1 MSRELQA
8 TLISAAMIALVF
20 LVASFI
26 GKRTP
31 PPKGPIDVYGV
42 ALERDASQE
51 DVFEVAEQLNDGM
64 RAAAMQDL
72 GISVEQLEA
81 ARDAIF
87 AQEFSQAGAT
97 WEQEIREFWVAWRY
111 VDTAVDQMPDRV
123 VSDYDEQSQ
132 FIATLGLPSDV
143 VDDVFRNL
151 LSAPPEHRA
160 ERMAFIEQQASR
172 PAEDLIAEM
181 QASLLPFVERQ
192 VFRQMICDRST
203 AFKREAREQP
213 ASGLQ
218 AVSTSCSAFVM
229 RYVDGLLQEAL
240 KDEALLRARVLSVLP
255 LAQGH

>member
-1 MSRELQA
+1 MSREIQA
-8 TLISAAMIALVF
+8 TLISAAMIAIVF
-20 LVASFI
+20 LVASFT

-31 PPKGPIDVYGV
+31 PPAGPIDVYGV
-42 ALERDASQE
+42 ELERDASQE
-51 DVFEVAEQLNDGM
+51 DVYSVAEQLNDGM
-64 RAAAMQDL
+64 RAAVMQDL
-72 GISVEQLEA
+72 AISIEQLEA
-81 ARDAIF
+81 ARDAIL

-97 WEQEIREFWVAWRY
+97 WEQEIRAFWVAWRY
-111 VDTAVDQMPDRV
+111 VDAAVDQMPDRV

-151 LSAPPEHRA
+151 LSAPPEQRA

-181 QASLLPFVERQ
+181 EESLLPFAERRAL
-192 VFRQMICDRST
+192 RQMICDRST

-213 ASGLQ
+213 AYGLQ

-229 RYVDGLLQEAL
+229 RYVDGLLPEAL
-240 KDEALLRARVLSVLP
+240 EDEALLRARVLSAIP